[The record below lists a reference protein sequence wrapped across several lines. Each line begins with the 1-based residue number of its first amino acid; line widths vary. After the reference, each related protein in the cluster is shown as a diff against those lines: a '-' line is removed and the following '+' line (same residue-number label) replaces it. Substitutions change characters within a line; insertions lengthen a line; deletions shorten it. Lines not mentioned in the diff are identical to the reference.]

1 MPAGDGY
8 RDQKGERGDRCRSG
22 KAGSR
27 ARQGRFAPSRPEFAR
42 QHAPTG
48 NPGHDSS
55 TGGEAS
61 SRNRPAASPEKGR
74 SPSRNQCRNR
84 EHTALVDHATSRG
97 KSTREGRLIPTRTTI
112 LRR

>member
-8 RDQKGERGDRCRSG
+8 RDQKGERGVRCRSG

-27 ARQGRFAPSRPEFAR
+27 ARQGRFAPSWPEFAR
-42 QHAPTG
+42 HG
-48 NPGHDSS
+48 NTGHDSS

-61 SRNRPAASPEKGR
+61 SRNRSAASPEKER
-74 SPSRNQCRNR
+74 FSPRNPWRNR
-84 EHTALVDHATSRG
+84 EHTTFVDHATSGG
-97 KSTREGRLIPTRTTI
+97 KSTHKGRLIPTRTTI